1 MTDDMNDW
9 LRGQPRSKREA
20 ISKRL
25 MREAEQEQEQ
35 EPTTGLGL
43 DGGSR
48 GGEGQQGQPQTMN
61 DLIRGSSLAQ

>member
-1 MTDDMNDW
+1 MTDGMNDW

-25 MREAEQEQEQ
+25 RREAEDQEQ
-35 EPTTGLGL
+35 EPTTGRGL